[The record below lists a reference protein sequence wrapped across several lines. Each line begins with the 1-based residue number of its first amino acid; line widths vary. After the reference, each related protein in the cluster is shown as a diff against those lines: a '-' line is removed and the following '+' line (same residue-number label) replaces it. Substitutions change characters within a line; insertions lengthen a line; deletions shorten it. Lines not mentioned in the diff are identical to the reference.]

1 MDISKELCIYCVG
14 EFIEKCSSV
23 GKRLVSSGIAIFL
36 VFKNTKIYVSITVL
50 SSAY

>member
-14 EFIEKCSSV
+14 EFIEKCSM
-23 GKRLVSSGIAIFL
+23 GKRSVSSDIAIFL
-36 VFKNTKIYVSITVL
+36 VFKNAKICILITVI